1 MVTSITNNLNTSA
14 ASAAITTPARARAAD
29 RPDAAEVFQRD
40 NSVSA
45 QARVTDAVAPTS
57 EVTDNDEVGVQ
68 RRPQEPTQGRATTST
83 ESLSIDEQRLV
94 RELQAR
100 DREVRAHE
108 QAHLA
113 AAGQYAKGGIQYE
126 FQRGPDGR
134 LYAVGGQVNVDTSEI
149 PGDPQATLR
158 KAQTLRRAALAPA
171 QPSSQDRAVAADMTA
186 MAAEAMQD
194 ISAERRES
202 VANRSQEAAAQA
214 GLQAYAQNDP
224 DKTEVG
230 SGLSVTV

>member
-1 MVTSITNNLNTSA
+1 MVTSIPNNLNNNSVATAIA
-14 ASAAITTPARARAAD
+14 APARAGAVE
-29 RPDAAEVFQRD
+29 RPDAADAFQRD
-40 NSVSA
+40 ATVSGRA
-45 QARVTDAVAPTS
+45 QVTDAVAPTN
-57 EVTDNDEVGVQ
+57 EVTDSDEAGVQ
-68 RRPQEPTQGRATTST
+68 RRQPDSSQTQATTRATSF
-83 ESLSIDEQRLV
+83 SADEQRQI

-194 ISAERRES
+194 ISAERSELAAAR
-202 VANRSQEAAAQA
+202 AQEAAAKA
-214 GLQAYAQNDP
+214 GADAYAANDP
-224 DKTEVG
+224 RNVATG
-230 SGLSVTV
+230 SSLSVEV